1 MGKSIVGAPA
11 YNWDRII
18 NSGGGGGSSA
28 GGGTKVVTS
37 LAQAYA
43 IPLAEQYEGLTVYDT
58 ATDRDYVLLAPP
70 ASSPSNWIIK
80 GDGDVEDS
88 YRGTDGNFDN
98 TIATQKCGTDQT
110 ILSASLPAMK
120 KYKIIATADIT
131 IAFNL
136 PVLGTSPLLSGMVWG
151 LRAGSELTFYKTA
164 DGSAIDGEVN

>member
-11 YNWDRII
+11 YNWDKII
-18 NSGGGGGSSA
+18 NSGGGGSSTGS
-28 GGGTKVVTS
+28 GTKVVTS

-43 IPLAEQYEGLTVYDT
+43 IPLADQYAGLTVYDT

-88 YRGTDGNFDN
+88 YRGTDGAFNAA
-98 TIATQKCGTDQT
+98 IATQKCNTDQT
-110 ILSASLPAMK
+110 ISGASLPATK
-120 KYKIIATADIT
+120 KYKIIATADMVVT
-131 IAFNL
+131 FDL
-136 PVLGTSPLLSGMVWG
+136 PVLGSSPLLSGMVWG

>member
-11 YNWDRII
+11 YNWDKII
-18 NSGGGGGSSA
+18 NSGGSGGSST

-37 LAQAYA
+37 LTQAYA
-43 IPLAEQYEGLTVYDT
+43 IPLAEQYAGLAVYDT
-58 ATDRDYVLLAPP
+58 ATDRDYILRALP

-88 YRGTDGNFDN
+88 YRGTDGAFNAA
-98 TIATQKCGTDQT
+98 IATQKCNTDQT
-110 ILSASLPAMK
+110 ISGASLPATK
-120 KYKIIATADIT
+120 KYKIIATADMVVT
-131 IAFNL
+131 FDL
-136 PVLGTSPLLSGMVWG
+136 PVLGSSPLLSGMVWG

>member
-11 YNWDRII
+11 YNWDKII
-18 NSGGGGGSSA
+18 NSGGSGGSST
-28 GGGTKVVTS
+28 GSGTKVVTS

-43 IPLAEQYEGLTVYDT
+43 IPLADQYAGLTVYDT

-88 YRGTDGNFDN
+88 YRGTDGAFNAA
-98 TIATQKCGTDQT
+98 IATQKCNTDQT
-110 ILSASLPAMK
+110 ISGASLPATK

-131 IAFNL
+131 VTFDL
-136 PVLGTSPLLSGMVWG
+136 PVLGISPLLSGMVWG

>member
-1 MGKSIVGAPA
+1 MGKSIVGVPA
-11 YNWDRII
+11 YNWDRVI
-18 NSGGGGGSSA
+18 NSGGGGSSTGS
-28 GGGTKVVTS
+28 GTKVVTS

-43 IPLAEQYEGLTVYDT
+43 IPLADQYAGLTVYDT

-88 YRGTDGNFDN
+88 YRGVDGNFDN
-98 TIATQKCGTDQT
+98 AIATQKCGTDQT
-110 ILSASLPAMK
+110 ILSANLPAMK
-120 KYKIIATADIT
+120 KYKIIATADIAIT
-131 IAFNL
+131 FNL

>member
-1 MGKSIVGAPA
+1 MGKSIVGVPA
-11 YNWDRII
+11 YNWDRVI
-18 NSGGGGGSSA
+18 NSGGGGSSTGS
-28 GGGTKVVTS
+28 GTKVVTS

-43 IPLAEQYEGLTVYDT
+43 IPLADQYENMTVYDT
-58 ATDRDYVLLAPP
+58 ATDRDYILRALP
-70 ASSPSNWIIK
+70 ASNAANWIIK

-88 YRGTDGNFDN
+88 FRGVDGNFDN

-110 ILSASLPAMK
+110 ILSANLPAMK

-131 IAFNL
+131 VTFDL
-136 PVLGTSPLLSGMVWG
+136 PVLGISPLLSGMVWG

>member
-1 MGKSIVGAPA
+1 MGRSIVGVPA
-11 YNWDRII
+11 YNWDKII
-18 NSGGGGGSSA
+18 NSGGGGSSTGS
-28 GGGTKVVTS
+28 GTKVVTS

-43 IPLAEQYEGLTVYDT
+43 IPLADQYAGLTVYDT

-88 YRGTDGNFDN
+88 YRGTDGAFNAA
-98 TIATQKCGTDQT
+98 IATQKCNTDQT
-110 ILSASLPAMK
+110 ISGASLPATK
-120 KYKIIATADIT
+120 KYKIIATADMVVT
-131 IAFNL
+131 FDL
-136 PVLGTSPLLSGMVWG
+136 PVLGSSPLLSGMVWG